1 MPTENRRIAT
11 YFPKDIDDRFSAFK
25 LKRGIRGDS
34 QALLTI
40 VSEFF
45 EVTQEVAHFS
55 SPDLLDRFESLEKVV
70 FQIQQELGQIRS
82 VTESSYEQE
91 IQESLEQVISVVPGQ
106 LNLLEPG
113 IKPSDP
119 VALLSELISEP
130 LFCLTGSE
138 LSKRLGLSSK
148 VLSDRRRKRTNA
160 VFIEWSKMIDP
171 DGIGWQYDSE
181 KKAYFSIHPVQETPA
196 DCQDF

>member
-11 YFPKDIDDRFSAFK
+11 YFPKDIDEKFTAFK
-25 LKRGIRGDS
+25 LERSIRGDS

-40 VSEFF
+40 VSEFLGLS
-45 EVTQEVAHFS
+45 QEVAHFS
-55 SPDLLDRFESLEKVV
+55 SPDLLSRFEALEEIVLK
-70 FQIQQELGQIRS
+70 IQQELGQIRLIP
-82 VTESSYEQE
+82 ECSYEQKV
-91 IQESLEQVISVVPGQ
+91 QESLEKFISVVPGQ

-113 IKPSDP
+113 IEPSDP

>member
-11 YFPKDIDDRFSAFK
+11 YFPKDIDEKFTAFK
-25 LKRGIRGDS
+25 LERSIRGDS

-40 VSEFF
+40 VSEFLGLS
-45 EVTQEVAHFS
+45 QEVAHFS
-55 SPDLLDRFESLEKVV
+55 SPDLLSRFEALEEIVLK
-70 FQIQQELGQIRS
+70 IQQELGQIRLIP
-82 VTESSYEQE
+82 ECSYEQKV
-91 IQESLEQVISVVPGQ
+91 QESLEKFISVVPGQ

-113 IKPSDP
+113 IEPSDP

-138 LSKRLGLSSK
+138 LSKRLGLGSK

-160 VFIEWSKMIDP
+160 AFIEWSKTIDP

-181 KKAYFSIHPVQETPA
+181 RKAYFSIQPIQEAPV